1 VTKRLKSLRPAGPAA
16 TPQRASG
23 AESDDTTSLK
33 IAYAYGARM
42 LSRLAAA
49 SASALAAAS
58 ALAVAAPAF
67 AQAPPAGSD
76 ASEGGA
82 PLQEVVITGSI
93 IPTANGYSAPT
104 PVTVAEATLLK
115 QTAPANLVQ
124 GLNALPQFLGSTGPQ
139 TVSFTQTVQG
149 DVLNLRG
156 LGANR
161 TLILMDGIRVPP
173 TSYLN
178 TVDVDV
184 LPQLLVQRVDIVT
197 GGASATYGS
206 DAVAGVVNF
215 VLNTRFTGLKVE
227 AMGGVSTFGDNQNER
242 FGVAGGTAVG
252 ENGHFIGSAEFYRSD
267 GFTVA
272 DRPDLD
278 DSGGAVGSVIGSK
291 AAPGTALNPYINVP
305 NTRASY
311 ATYGGIATNGPFAG
325 TNFASSG
332 LYGPVH
338 TGAPTGT
345 GTFFQAPSDYIRL
358 PDFNSAMAP
367 VRNVNGFARYSYAF
381 GQDTTAYVQV
391 LAAQSRTSAVI
402 EGNFMA
408 LPGFTVYS
416 GNAFLPAAL
425 QSQLTTTNTPSFGM
439 SAQYNYLGPITEQ
452 QNVDDYAAQAGIKGK
467 AGRFSWT
474 LDYSFGNSINAV
486 KAFNEINFQNF
497 YAAVDSVVNPATGA
511 IVCRP
516 QLSANPAVIAAYA
529 GCQPFNP
536 FGVGAASPSAAAYVT
551 GTSRYDVVTS
561 QHNIQGNIGGEI
573 LNLPAG
579 PLTGAVGFDY
589 RSQKLSIASNA
600 NPGTPYDT
608 TGLRGTAVLTQY
620 YLINQSNASGSENV
634 KEGFGELEAPLLRD
648 LPLVQSLD
656 LNGAVRYTNY
666 SISGSATT
674 WKFGGT
680 WQVDKDLAFR
690 ATESRDIRAPT
701 LYDLFAGEQVSPV
714 AVTDPHT
721 GVSSGA
727 PQITSGNP
735 SLQSEIGTTFTV
747 GVIYEPHFLEGLALS
762 LDYYRLAIKGAVA
775 TLTAL
780 AEDQACEA
788 SNGTSPACA
797 NIIRPHPFSDH
808 TADNYPTEFLVSGV
822 NVAAIHTDG
831 FDLDATYNR
840 TLLGGKLTTRA
851 YASYINKFSTQLTA
865 NQAVIDYA
873 GWNAAGAGGVAGAIP
888 HFKGAL
894 SVGYTTHGYGAFV
907 QENMIGSL
915 RLGPLLKYVNTHVP
929 GFFTTD
935 LTLTYDGLPPLWG
948 GDVQLFLTT
957 KNLFNL
963 TPPKVYSTAV
973 PGGLSTITTLYDI
986 TGRSFVV
993 GLRMNFK

>member
-1 VTKRLKSLRPAGPAA
+1 VTKCLESVRPTGSAA
-16 TPQRASG
+16 TQQRAS
-23 AESDDTTSLK
+23 DTTSPK
-33 IAYAYGARM
+33 VTGDAYGARM
-42 LSRLAAA
+42 LASAAV
-49 SASALAAAS
+49 ASALA
-58 ALAVAAPAF
+58 LAAPAF
-67 AQAPPAGSD
+67 GQTAPAGSD
-76 ASEGGA
+76 ATEAGA
-82 PLQEVVITGSI
+82 PLAEVVVTGSI
-93 IPTANGYSAPT
+93 IPTANGYQAPT

-139 TVSFTQTVQG
+139 TVTFTQTVQG

-184 LPQLLVQRVDIVT
+184 LPQLLMQRVDIVT

-215 VLNTRFTGLKVE
+215 VLNTRFTGVKVE
-227 AMGGVSTFGDNQNER
+227 AMGGISTFGDNQNER
-242 FGVAGGTAVG
+242 FGLAGGTPVG

-267 GFTVA
+267 GFRVE
-272 DRPDLD
+272 DRPDLN
-278 DSGGAVGSVIGSK
+278 DSGGAVGSVVGSK

-311 ATYGGIATNGPFAG
+311 ATFGGIATSGPFAG

-332 LYGPVH
+332 LYGPVQ
-338 TGAPTGT
+338 TGTPTGT
-345 GTFFQAPSDYIRL
+345 STFFQAPSDYIRL
-358 PDFNSAMAP
+358 PPFNTAAAP
-367 VRNVNGFARYSYAF
+367 VRNVNGFARYSYAL
-381 GQDTTAYVQV
+381 GEDTSAYVQL
-391 LAAQSRTSAVI
+391 LAAQARTSAVI
-402 EGNFMA
+402 EANFMA
-408 LPGFTVYS
+408 LPGFTIYS
-416 GNAFLPAAL
+416 GNGFLPAPL
-425 QSQLTTTNTPSFGM
+425 QTQLGAVPSFGM

-452 QNVDDYAAQAGIKGK
+452 QNVDNYAAQAGIKGK
-467 AGRFSWT
+467 LGRFSWT
-474 LDYSFGNSINAV
+474 LDYSFGDSINAV
-486 KAFNEINFQNF
+486 KAFNEINFQHF
-497 YAAVDSVVNPATGA
+497 YAAVDAVVNPANGA

-516 QLSANPAVIAAYA
+516 QLSTNPAVATAYA

-536 FGVGAASPSAAAYVT
+536 FGAGAASAAAAAYVT
-551 GTSRYDVVTS
+551 GTSQYDVVTS
-561 QHNIQGNIGGEI
+561 QHNIQGNIGGE
-573 LNLPAG
+573 LFSLPAG
-579 PLTGAVGFDY
+579 PITGAVGFDY

-608 TGLRGTAVLTQY
+608 TGLRGTSVLTQY

-634 KEGFGELEAPLLRD
+634 TEGFGELGIPLLRD

-656 LNGAVRYTNY
+656 LNGAVRYTRY

-735 SLQSEIGTTFTV
+735 NLEAEIGTTFTV
-747 GVIYEPHFLEGLALS
+747 GVIYQPHFLDGLALS

-788 SNGTSPACA
+788 SNGASPACA
-797 NIIRPHPFSDH
+797 NIIRPHPFSDRS
-808 TADNYPTEFLVSGV
+808 ADNYPTQFLVSGV

-873 GWNAAGAGGVAGAIP
+873 GWNAAGSGGVAGAIP

-894 SVGYTTHGYGAFV
+894 SVGYTTHGYGAFI

-915 RLGPLLKYVNTHVP
+915 RLGPVLKYVNTHVP

-935 LTLTYDGLPPLWG
+935 LTLTYDGLPPIWG
-948 GDVQLFLTT
+948 GDVELFLTT

-963 TPPKVYSTAV
+963 TPPRVYSTAV
-973 PGGLSTITTLYDI
+973 PGGVSTINTLYDI